1 MNISERKL
9 RRLQKQRHMYDV
21 QMTILSNPLLKN
33 LSKRDQRS
41 MAKLIYKAEMTEMF
55 MRDRSM
61 LKVNQT
67 FDDIIEKVFDIL
79 DESRDDEEERRR
91 KENDEDY

>member
-1 MNISERKL
+1 
-9 RRLQKQRHMYDV
+9 MYDV

-91 KENDEDY
+91 QENDEDF

>member
-79 DESRDDEEERRR
+79 DEGRDDEEERRR
-91 KENDEDY
+91 QENDEDF